1 MGTQEVGGAGAQVLK
16 GWHGWSGG
24 GHIMGWQ
31 GWLLGVLLLLLLLLV
46 HFVLLC
52 LPILE
57 PDLHVTFNKPPLAA
71 SSDFP

>member
-1 MGTQEVGGAGAQVLK
+1 MELGHRSSKGGTAGV
-16 GWHGWSGG
+16 GG

-31 GWLLGVLLLLLLLLV
+31 GWLLGVLLLLPLLLV

-52 LPILE
+52 PLILE
-57 PDLHVTFNKPPLAA
+57 PDLHMTFSKPPLAA